1 MRVLAPDRRYIESE
15 LDELE
20 REDFTRLKKVKDGNA
35 RKAKAAK
42 EAAEA
47 AGEAAS
53 YGGAPELGEDLM
65 AGYDAAADPDVVF

>member
-42 EAAEA
+42 EAGA
-47 AGEAAS
+47 AAAAD
-53 YGGAPELGEDLM
+53 GAPPELGEDLM